1 MTENEATKV
10 TGKKIKYHS
19 LYYGRVYTGFVLGI
33 EDGRVVIMTEGGK
46 KNYRELNEI
55 IIDDVEK

>member
-1 MTENEATKV
+1 MTENEVTKV

-33 EDGRVVIMTEGGK
+33 EDVRVVIMTEGGK
-46 KNYRELNEI
+46 KNYR
-55 IIDDVEK
+55 